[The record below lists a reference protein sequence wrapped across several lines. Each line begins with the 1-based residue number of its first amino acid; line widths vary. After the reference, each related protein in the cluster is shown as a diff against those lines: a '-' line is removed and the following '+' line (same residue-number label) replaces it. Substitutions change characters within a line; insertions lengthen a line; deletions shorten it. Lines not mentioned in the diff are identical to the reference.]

1 MALESL
7 DHCSIRTAKLKETCE
22 FFVNI
27 LGLKVG
33 YRPDLKF
40 PGEHLYLENKAVIH
54 LIGIDENDTSG
65 LLEELGGITDP
76 DKLEGSGAFDHIAFR
91 AKNYKNFLKIL
102 DKNKIPYFKR
112 KVPGMNLNQIFLK
125 DPNGITIELNYFK

>member
-7 DHCSIRTAKLKETCE
+7 EHCSIRTAKLKETCE

-27 LGLKVG
+27 LGLKIG
-33 YRPDLKF
+33 YRPDLPF

-54 LIGIDENDTSG
+54 LIGVDENDTSG
-65 LLEELGGITDP
+65 LLEALGGVTDS

-91 AKNYKNFLKIL
+91 AKDYKKIL
-102 DKNKIPYFKR
+102 TILEENKISYFKR
-112 KVPGMNLNQIFLK
+112 TVPGMNLFQIFVK

>member
-33 YRPDLKF
+33 YRPDLPF

-54 LIGIDENDTSG
+54 LIGVDENDTSG
-65 LLEELGGITDP
+65 LLEALGLSLI
-76 DKLEGSGAFDHIAFR
+76 HI
-91 AKNYKNFLKIL
+91 
-102 DKNKIPYFKR
+102 
-112 KVPGMNLNQIFLK
+112 
-125 DPNGITIELNYFK
+125 